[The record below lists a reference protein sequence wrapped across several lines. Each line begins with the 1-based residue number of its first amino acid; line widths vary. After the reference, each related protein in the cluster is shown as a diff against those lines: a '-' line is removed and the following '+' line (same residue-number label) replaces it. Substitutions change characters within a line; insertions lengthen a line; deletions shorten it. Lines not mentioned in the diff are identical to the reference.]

1 MNKDIYMSEKTSL
14 KHVVQD
20 GTGKIV
26 NVRSKLEIKIADIL
40 NETGQS
46 WEYEVTKIP
55 YVVPE
60 SNHNYTVDFT
70 IGPLLIE
77 GKGYLSD
84 YQERQKYVL
93 IKQQYPE
100 IDLRFIFDNCN
111 KLVGGSKQTHAQWAE
126 KNGFKY
132 CSIKDTEQIQSWI
145 NERST

>member
-1 MNKDIYMSEKTSL
+1 MSEKTSL

-20 GTGKIV
+20 GTGKTV

-55 YVVPE
+55 YIVPE

-70 IGPLLIE
+70 VGTLLIE

-84 YQERQKYVL
+84 HAERKKYVL
-93 IKQQYPE
+93 LKEQHPNLDI
-100 IDLRFIFDNCN
+100 RFIFDNES
-111 KLVGGSKQTHAQWAE
+111 KLCGGTKYSHKAWAQ
-126 KNGFKY
+126 KYGFTY
-132 CSIKDTEQIQSWI
+132 CSIKDVDTIKSWI
-145 NERST
+145 TETK